1 MAKPK
6 HRMLIFGFGLVV
18 FFIGTLMNGILF
30 SAFGVIVFV
39 LCKVLFQPIHD
50 LAYYPTMMKAID
62 VVSKIEKRNE
72 YAYILS
78 HEIGMFIG
86 RAFGMLMFIALAYFG
101 SEIFALKYALI
112 IVGGLQLLSLPLA
125 KNIVKVSNETIVDKI
140 DPVDI
145 EEINPVVV
153 EPFEVVEVNS

>member
-1 MAKPK
+1 
-6 HRMLIFGFGLVV
+6 
-18 FFIGTLMNGILF
+18 
-30 SAFGVIVFV
+30 
-39 LCKVLFQPIHD
+39 
-50 LAYYPTMMKAID
+50 MKAID

-125 KNIVKVSNETIVDKI
+125 KNIVKVSNEKI
-140 DPVDI
+140 DNKIEPEDI
-145 EEINPVVV
+145 EGINPAAV
-153 EPFEVVEVNS
+153 EEFEIAEVNAWEHCL